1 MHGKPNE
8 REKSFAILYE
18 RILLKIPTTT
28 NHAESYHSR
37 INSVAADMRLTIN
50 NRLSLVACHIMKRL
64 KQLDSSS
71 ISNLRNYLRKIH
83 QKALKICEE
92 NPEKRQSYEK
102 EFCDCKKASYYST
115 LYSIELPCIHMILNE
130 KWKHI
135 DVSDFLEKISV
146 DDDLELQEPLKCF
159 EVPDQRPKNFKDNN
173 ETDDDETDF
182 NSVENIFQDMK
193 KYEDPIE
200 NLIYHTYKQLENVC
214 KIDEVEIGGI
224 VVKVSQDLLSK
235 QENLKIMEEN
245 FDEYLAMLHSQT
257 LERILKAK
265 GIFDKF

>member
-1 MHGKPNE
+1 
-8 REKSFAILYE
+8 
-18 RILLKIPTTT
+18 
-28 NHAESYHSR
+28 
-37 INSVAADMRLTIN
+37 
-50 NRLSLVACHIMKRL
+50 
-64 KQLDSSS
+64 
-71 ISNLRNYLRKIH
+71 
-83 QKALKICEE
+83 
-92 NPEKRQSYEK
+92 
-102 EFCDCKKASYYST
+102 
-115 LYSIELPCIHMILNE
+115 MILNE

-182 NSVENIFQDMK
+182 NSIENIFQDMK

-200 NLIYHTYKQLENVC
+200 NLIYHTYVYKQLENVC

-235 QENLKIMEEN
+235 QDNLKIMEEN

-257 LERILKAK
+257 LERIYKAK